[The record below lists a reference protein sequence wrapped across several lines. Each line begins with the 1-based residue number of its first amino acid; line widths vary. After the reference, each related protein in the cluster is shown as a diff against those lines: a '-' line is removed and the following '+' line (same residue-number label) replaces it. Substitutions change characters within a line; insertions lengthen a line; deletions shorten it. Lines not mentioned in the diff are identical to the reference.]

1 MGGLIDGRGRWL
13 RMGRRRTVEQM
24 LRLNAHKI
32 MTHVPNASRWR
43 STWRWQ
49 WRTWQGQQT
58 SAIDIDVTVG
68 ERALLT
74 YNWQGQ
80 PVQPYT
86 VAVATTRPPFGGV
99 RYWWLC
105 PRCGRRV
112 ADLYGGKL
120 FLCRQCHGLTYRT
133 AQAGSADVDPSVQ
146 NRLRVLR
153 KRLAIDGDDD
163 RSRWPSKPAGMRWC
177 TYERLESEYQDL
189 AALANQVWLVK
200 LYAVSGLRQ
209 RKLQEQAR
217 QLLRQARQHQ
227 GLGGGLY
234 PALNQWVTETD
245 DPIIAEG
252 RERRRQEA
260 VAAIAEL
267 ERASADMHD
276 PNRLTLG
283 ELATAAGV
291 PYAFAREAS
300 AEGLLRPDGGRSTRT
315 KRYRRRLASWLG
327 KLARLRAEGH
337 SWADLRAWSRRRW
350 QPGHEDERQAPATVI
365 RSQSPAA
372 AAEGLRA
379 EAKLTVN

>member
-1 MGGLIDGRGRWL
+1 MGLIDGRGRWL
-13 RMGRRRTVEQM
+13 RMDRRRTVDDM
-24 LRLNAHKI
+24 LRLNAHKV
-32 MTHVPNASRWR
+32 MTHAPGASGWVGD
-43 STWRWQ
+43 WRWQ
-49 WRTWQGQQT
+49 WRTWQGPQT
-58 SAIDIDVTVG
+58 ATVALTVTVG
-68 ERALLT
+68 ERAVLR
-74 YNWQGQ
+74 YNWRGQ

-86 VAVATTRPPFGGV
+86 VAVATTQPPFGGV

-105 PRCGRRV
+105 PHCGRRV
-112 ADLYGGKL
+112 ADLYGGRL

-133 AQAGSADVDPSVQ
+133 AQAGSADVTPSVQ

-153 KRLAIDGDDD
+153 KRLAIDDADDD
-163 RSRWPSKPAGMRWC
+163 SRWLSKPVKMRWR
-177 TYERLESEYQDL
+177 TYERLEAEYLDL
-189 AALANQVWLVK
+189 AALADQVWLVK

-234 PALNQWVTETD
+234 PALAQWVEETD
-245 DPIIAEG
+245 DPIIADS

-260 VAAIAEL
+260 TAALAEL
-267 ERASADMHD
+267 EQTFCDQ
-276 PNRLTLG
+276 NRLTLG
-283 ELATAAGV
+283 ELAAAAGV

-300 AEGLLRPDGGRSTRT
+300 DEGLLRPDGGRGTRT
-315 KRYRRRLASWLG
+315 KRYRRRLASWLI

-350 QPGHEDERQAPATVI
+350 QPGHEDERQAPATVH
-365 RSQSPAA
+365 RSQSPGA
-372 AAEGLRA
+372 AAEGLRV